1 MLDAIKTP
9 PQTGGVIVER
19 SAYQNTNKC
28 TVRGF
33 NPMSIKAGPATDTQ
47 ITYAAVVG
55 TSIPKTI
62 HANAV
67 IINAGQSKPLEE
79 VNVGGISNGI
89 YVFGK
94 KDIHL
99 SESEL
104 DNYIFVGI
112 DPGRNKPVSACYIDG
127 ADIPVDWNDEK
138 RIDVLDKSISQNVF
152 ISNDEYRLL
161 TGSKQQEEY
170 EKCRRLGK
178 YQEALSSFADTVC
191 KSGVLSVTS
200 SYYKT
205 RLQTWHPGSLRMHFF
220 Y

>member
-79 VNVGGISNGI
+79 EIIIEV
-89 YVFGK
+89 
-94 KDIHL
+94 
-99 SESEL
+99 
-104 DNYIFVGI
+104 IF
-112 DPGRNKPVSACYIDG
+112 DS
-127 ADIPVDWNDEK
+127 
-138 RIDVLDKSISQNVF
+138 
-152 ISNDEYRLL
+152 
-161 TGSKQQEEY
+161 
-170 EKCRRLGK
+170 
-178 YQEALSSFADTVC
+178 VC
-191 KSGVLSVTS
+191 
-200 SYYKT
+200 
-205 RLQTWHPGSLRMHFF
+205 
-220 Y
+220 